1 MESRIFVFLLIAG
14 LILATLTGCGT
25 NRVVQQ
31 DGERPAV
38 IEPEVGR
45 RDISIGDI
53 DTENFEVGGFIG
65 MMSVEDFGVNTV
77 IGARLAYHMT
87 EDLFVELS
95 AGRADTGQTSFERLS
110 GAAQLLTEADRELT
124 YYNVSLG
131 YNVLPGEG
139 FFGEGRA
146 LNTTFYVIG
155 GVGKTKFAGDNRFTL
170 NLGLGLRLIPRDWLA
185 VHADIRD
192 HIFDIDLLGQSKT
205 SHNFEARYNAGTAP
219 PSGASPH
226 DRARTTLP
234 KN

>member
-1 MESRIFVFLLIAG
+1 MESRIFVLLLIAG

-53 DTENFEVGGFIG
+53 DTENFEVGGFIV

-124 YYNVSLG
+124 YYNVSMG
-131 YNVLPGEG
+131 YNVLPGES

-205 SHNFEARYNAGTAP
+205 SHNFEAHIGVTFFF
-219 PSGASPH
+219 
-226 DRARTTLP
+226 
-234 KN
+234 